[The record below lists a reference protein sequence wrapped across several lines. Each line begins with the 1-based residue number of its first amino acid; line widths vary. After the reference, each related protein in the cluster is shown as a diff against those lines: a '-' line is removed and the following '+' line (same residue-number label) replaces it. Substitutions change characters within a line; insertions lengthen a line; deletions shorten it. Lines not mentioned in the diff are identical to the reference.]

1 MKTYS
6 IDFRQKILDTYHTEP
21 ISQKAIAKRFSVALS
36 FVQKLLKQY
45 RETKNITPRTDRCG
59 VKGKLNAEQLLI
71 LGKLIEENNDATL
84 EELRYLL
91 YGKIGF
97 SVSIST
103 IARMIKLLDITV
115 KKKTLF
121 PSGKGTERVQ
131 ILRCEFW
138 EKIKKISLKDLIF
151 IDESG
156 VNLAM
161 VRLYARAL
169 KGQRAKGPK
178 PTKRGQNVSIIG
190 AMSVSEILTSV
201 NLIGGT
207 DAITF
212 EAFIIRKLVPKL
224 WKGACVVMDNCPIHL
239 GDEVKK
245 AIEKK
250 GAKLILLSP
259 YSPDFSPIENLW
271 SKLKNILRSIE
282 TPNYQELAKAIELAL
297 GQVTSSNIFNWFTHC
312 CYCTSSF

>member
-1 MKTYS
+1 MKAYS
-6 IDFRQKILDTYHTEP
+6 IDFRQKILDTYHAEP

-71 LGKLIEENNDATL
+71 LAQLIEASDDATL

-91 YGKIGF
+91 YGIIGF

-103 IARMIKLLDITV
+103 IGRMIKLLDITAF
-115 KKKTLF
+115 KKLSSLQAKAR
-121 PSGKGTERVQ
+121 PRVQ
-131 ILRCEFW
+131 ILRGEFW
-138 EKIKKISLKDLIF
+138 KTIKEISLKDLIF

-156 VNLAM
+156 VNFAI
-161 VRLYARAL
+161 VRLYARSL
-169 KGQRAKGPK
+169 KGERVKGLK
-178 PTKRGQNVSIIG
+178 PTKRGKNVSIIG
-190 AMSVSEILTSV
+190 AMSVNKILTSV

-224 WKGACVVMDNCPIHL
+224 WKGACVVMDNCPIHR
-239 GDEVKK
+239 GEEVKK
-245 AIEKK
+245 ALEKK
-250 GAKLILLSP
+250 GAKLIYLSP

-271 SKLKNILRSIE
+271 SKLKIILRSIQ
-282 TPNYQELAKAIELAL
+282 TTNYQ
-297 GQVTSSNIFNWFTHC
+297 
-312 CYCTSSF
+312 